1 MGGKFQRTR
10 SSTTHGAVPI
20 AGLVETVQLIIR
32 LQFLALLS
40 SRPTRISK
48 LLADA
53 ERTAALLATN

>member
-40 SRPTRISK
+40 SRPTRYFVKQVSK
-48 LLADA
+48 WLVAS
-53 ERTAALLATN
+53 TF